1 MRLQLTRAATN
12 MAFCEHVKL
21 TASHRNY
28 GDKVVVKDAN
38 ALFPA
43 REEDLPS
50 FGHVDSNTLQVARSL
65 PSADSVEI
73 LKFHTESRA
82 VAFLRTWRWNAYLG
96 SF

>member
-28 GDKVVVKDAN
+28 GDKVVVKHAN

-43 REEDLPS
+43 PEEDLP
-50 FGHVDSNTLQVARSL
+50 G
-65 PSADSVEI
+65 PSQFWAC
-73 LKFHTESRA
+73 
-82 VAFLRTWRWNAYLG
+82 
-96 SF
+96 